1 MQNISNL
8 RSLVPAREGAEQRY
22 SELEKP
28 PYAVHNVLQQVEDIT
43 KDLLKLLAMQKPNI
57 QGQEQM

>member
-1 MQNISNL
+1 M
-8 RSLVPAREGAEQRY
+8 
-22 SELEKP
+22 
-28 PYAVHNVLQQVEDIT
+28 LQQVEDIT